1 MQAFKAA
8 KYVLPGCVETQG
20 YLVVE
25 DGKFLGWVKQA
36 PECDVVDLGDV
47 WVTPGFVDTHIHGF
61 YDNDVMDCDAEGINV
76 ARQEL
81 VKHGTTSWLAT
92 TLTAGIEETG
102 KACQAVAEAREI
114 EGYDF
119 VGCRTQGIFLE
130 GPFFTYEHKGAQNP
144 AYMLDPDYEIF
155 SKWQQS
161 AKGLIKKSAIA
172 PEREGSVEYS
182 HKLYNDG
189 VVTAM
194 GHSSATYDEA
204 TAAIDAG
211 ASVFVH
217 TYNGMSG
224 LHHREPGLVGAAMTT
239 TNTYAEVICDGMHIN
254 PAAVKALVNAK
265 GWEHTFLI
273 SDCLRCGGMPEGE
286 YVLGEFP
293 IVMKD
298 GVCRLRDSDSI
309 AGSII
314 TIAQAVKNVYDWS
327 VVTAEQAIR
336 MGSEVAAKANN
347 IADVCGYIMPGRD
360 ADFCVL
366 DTELNLVDTYFAGKK
381 VEK

>member
-8 KYVLPGCVETQG
+8 KYVLPGCVKTQG

-76 ARQEL
+76 ARKEL

-114 EGYDF
+114 EGDDF

-155 SKWQQS
+155 SQWQLS

-172 PEREGSVEYS
+172 PERDGSVEYS
-182 HKLYNDG
+182 RKLYDDG